1 MPQVINT
8 NFASLN
14 AQRNLSHSQNKL
26 QVSLQRLSSG
36 LRINNAKDDAA
47 GLAISDRFTTQ
58 IRGLGQASRN
68 ANDAISLAQT
78 AEGALLE
85 TTNVLQ
91 RIRELAVQS
100 ANSTNVS
107 SDRISLQSEI
117 NQLLSEL
124 DRISSTTSFN
134 GLKLLDGS
142 FAAQTFQIGSE
153 SNQTINVTVSGAT
166 ADALGINKISTSDS
180 INGNNINGIANST
193 HSGFM
198 TTAGNAFAGTAYTNV
213 QDNDNVQTPQTI
225 TATDYY
231 GNTTTVD
238 IDVTHGSSI
247 NLINKLN
254 TLTGVTA
261 VESKTNIAIL
271 DFSSTL
277 VENNDEVSFTIRGF
291 GTHVISFSRDIEK
304 YTSLEDQVAA
314 EINTLPV
321 TSNIVAA
328 VKNVGEVV
336 LTREIAPTSVGI
348 GIEGFIVNE
357 SASVRVDSF
366 TEGTDNAGIM
376 QFTLAAAASAIS
388 FAIDDTD
395 QATSASNLLSAL
407 QADANYGSSFEAEL
421 NTVGTGVIVH
431 AIKGM
436 AIDISAISDGD
447 GTTSDEGFTVTAID
461 AGTSIDGSGAGS
473 GAITAASAPVIID
486 GTDVDV
492 TMSFEGLI
500 LTEDANDSARK
511 MNNIDVMLETGYSI
525 TSTATGTGSILD
537 NTAPG
542 IAAPITRYGN
552 ADISDGNNVAAQT
565 LTINGE
571 VSVSIDVLAQSSA
584 DIIAAQINSISSV
597 TSVTATARTTAII
610 NNLSADGVVSFT
622 MNELS
627 VSANVK
633 ASDLSSLVTAI
644 NDQSGKSG
652 VTAVLSQ
659 NGASIILEHS
669 IGDDI
674 GIANFSSTSAVDGAG
689 GSTVTMDITGSVGGA
704 TTLQAGG
711 INAGT
716 RHASIVGGEI
726 EFKSTAG
733 YFSVS
738 TDLTELT
745 NGLFSGESDQLQASE
760 NKSVRSIDISTVDG
774 AAVAIDIADGALAS
788 VNSIRANLGAVQNRF
803 ESTISNLSKS
813 VENLSAAR
821 SRIQD
826 TDFAA
831 ETAILTRNQILQQA
845 GVAMLA
851 QANSLPQLVLSLLQ

>member
-14 AQRNLSHSQNKL
+14 AQRNLGHSQNKL

-142 FAAQTFQIGSE
+142 FAAQTFQVGSE
-153 SNQTINVTVSGAT
+153 SNQTINLTVSGAT
-166 ADALGINKISTSDS
+166 ADSLGINKISTSNS
-180 INGNNINGIANST
+180 INGNDINGMANST

-198 TTAGNAFAGTAYTNV
+198 LTAGNAFAGTAYANV

-225 TATDYY
+225 TATDYF
-231 GNTTTVD
+231 GNTTTVGID
-238 IDVTHGSSI
+238 ITHGSTN

-261 VESKTNIAIL
+261 VESKTNTAIL

-291 GTHVISFSRDIEK
+291 GIHAVSFNRDTEK
-304 YTSLEDQVAA
+304 YTKLEDQVAA
-314 EINTLPV
+314 EINTLPDN
-321 TSNIVAA
+321 SNIVAA
-328 VKNVGEVV
+328 VNNAGEVV
-336 LTREIAPTSVGI
+336 LTREITSTSSAI
-348 GIEGFIVNE
+348 GIESFIVNE
-357 SASVRVDSF
+357 SASIQIDSF
-366 TEGTDNAGIM
+366 TEGTDNAGTM
-376 QFTLAAAASAIS
+376 QFTMAAAASTIS
-388 FAIDDTD
+388 FVIDDTD
-395 QATSASNLLSAL
+395 QVTTASNLLSAL
-407 QADANYGSSFEAEL
+407 QADANYGSSFEAKL
-421 NTVGTGVIVH
+421 NTSGNAVIIH
-431 AIKGM
+431 AIKGEV
-436 AIDISAISDGD
+436 IDISAITDGN
-447 GTTSDEGFTVTAID
+447 GANSDEGFTIAALD
-461 AGTSIDGSGAGS
+461 AGTTIGGAGA
-473 GAITAASAPVIID
+473 GAVTAASAAVTID

-492 TMSFEGLI
+492 TMIFEHLT

-511 MNNIDVMLETGYSI
+511 MNNVDVMLETGYSI
-525 TSTATGTGSILD
+525 TSTVTGTGSILD
-537 NTAPG
+537 NSAPG

-552 ADISDGNNVAAQT
+552 ADIGDGNNVAEQT

-571 VSVSIDVLAQSSA
+571 VSASIDVLAQSSA

-610 NNLSADGVVSFT
+610 DNLSADGVVSFT

-627 VSANVK
+627 VSANVE
-633 ASDLSSLVTAI
+633 ASDLSSLVTEI
-644 NDQSGKSG
+644 NNQSGKSG
-652 VTAVLSQ
+652 VTAVLSRD
-659 NGASIILEHS
+659 GASINLEHS
-669 IGDDI
+669 TGKDI
-674 GIANFSSTSAVDGAG
+674 SIADFSSTSAVDGAG
-689 GSTVTMDITGSVGGA
+689 GATVTMDLTGSAGGA

-716 RHASIVGGEI
+716 RHSSIVGGEI

-760 NKSVRSIDISTVDG
+760 NKSVRSIDISTIEG
-774 AAVAIDIADGALAS
+774 ATAAIDIADGALAS

-826 TDFAA
+826 TDFAV
-831 ETAILTRNQILQQA
+831 ETAILTRHQILQQA

-851 QANSLPQLVLSLLQ
+851 QANSLPQLVLSLLL